1 MLAERAQQSAE
12 EVEKMT
18 REMHEIAVKTKQET
32 VSMRIITLVTLF
44 FLPGTFI
51 SVSGNPLTNSSRRCI
66 SKPLLDIDEH
76 PYHPVPN
83 VPNYKQATEGLFFT
97 SFTVVPCNHLA
108 VDVLHFLGVGYFLL
122 VGQLEREAPE
132 IQGQRTQ
139 RGFQCLTVRIAIG
152 KIKPK
157 IISVPK
163 ICVSRVSRVDEG
175 VVNCISCSWVALKPS
190 YVQALASCF

>member
-1 MLAERAQQSAE
+1 MEASKMLAKRAQQSAE

-32 VSMRIITLVTLF
+32 VSMKIITLVTLF

-66 SKPLLDIDEH
+66 SKLPLDIDEH

-83 VPNYKQATEGLFFT
+83 VPNYKQATEDLFFT
-97 SFTVVPCNHLA
+97 SFTFVPCNHLA
-108 VDVLHFLGVGYFLL
+108 VDVLHFLGMGYFLL

-157 IISVPK
+157 LSLFLNLCVESVES
-163 ICVSRVSRVDEG
+163 VESG
-175 VVNCISCSWVALKPS
+175 
-190 YVQALASCF
+190 